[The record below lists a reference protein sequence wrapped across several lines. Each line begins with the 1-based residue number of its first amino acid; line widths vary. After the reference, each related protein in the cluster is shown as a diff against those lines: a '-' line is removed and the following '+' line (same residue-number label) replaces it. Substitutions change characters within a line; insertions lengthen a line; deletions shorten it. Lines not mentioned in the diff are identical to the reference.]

1 MELTADEIL
10 DKALELPDEQRGRLA
25 SLLIDSLD
33 GVQEGEIEAA
43 WKAEVRGR
51 RIDEL
56 DAGEVRTVALEEV
69 RARLARS
76 RGQ

>member
-33 GVQEGEIEAA
+33 GVQEDEIEAA
-43 WKAEVRGR
+43 WKAEVRR

>member
-43 WKAEVRGR
+43 WKAEVRR